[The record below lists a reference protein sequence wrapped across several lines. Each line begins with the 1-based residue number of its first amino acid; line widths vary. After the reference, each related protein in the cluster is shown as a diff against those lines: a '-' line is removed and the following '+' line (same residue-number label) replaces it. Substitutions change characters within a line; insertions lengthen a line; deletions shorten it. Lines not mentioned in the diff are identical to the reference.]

1 MYNLPEY
8 YNGIPEFDELEDK
21 LLKIEKESF
30 DNLEHLKREVF
41 IISSN
46 EEGLDI
52 WSKTLGTSKT
62 KLDILTKLR
71 GSKTITKL
79 NLAYIVK
86 DILNQDTLVEVTEQ
100 NEIYRVLIGVHDTN
114 ENLDG
119 IQEKLRKELKL
130 IIPSHIELLI
140 YFNGLI
146 WIKYDAY
153 DKNWNEWD
161 RLDLTW
167 NEFERYN
174 ESV

>member
-1 MYNLPEY
+1 MYRLADY
-8 YNGIPEFDELEDK
+8 YKGIPEFDELEDK
-21 LLKIEKESF
+21 LLDIEKENF
-30 DNLEHLKREVF
+30 DNIEKLKREL
-41 IISSN
+41 IIITSN

-79 NLAYIVK
+79 NLAYIIK

-119 IQEKLRKELKL
+119 IQEKLREELKL

-140 YFNGLI
+140 YFNSLI
-146 WIKYDAY
+146 WVKYEAY
-153 DKNWNEWD
+153 NKNWDAWD
-161 RLDLTW
+161 GLNLSW
-167 NEFERYN
+167 NRFERYN